1 MNLLRY
7 KFLSTEIDAITQD
20 DVYQAIAEAVDT
32 GQRRVIA
39 NHNLHS
45 LYLYHRD
52 RRFAQFYRR
61 SDCIYVD
68 GMVVIFLARALG
80 LPFRKEHRTT
90 FLDSLDDLMAEIVR
104 HDWRVF
110 YLGSKP
116 GVSERGAEEMR
127 RRFKGLRIATMH
139 GYFDGRPGSPENSS
153 VIEAI
158 NAFQPNLLMVGM
170 GMPRQE
176 LWVLDNLESIS
187 ANAIITCGAT
197 MDYFTG
203 EIASPPRW
211 AGPLGLYG
219 FTRLLS
225 EPRRLWKRYLIEPWV
240 VLGLFLRDLLRTP
253 KTDRQRMIVLTRA
266 GERVGNE

>member
-1 MNLLRY
+1 MNLQRY
-7 KFLSTEIDAITQD
+7 KLLSTEIDAITQD
-20 DVYQAIAEAVDT
+20 DLYSAIAEAVDT
-32 GQRRVIA
+32 GQRRIIA

-52 RRFAQFYRR
+52 PRFAQFYRR

-68 GMVVIFLARALG
+68 GMAVIFLARALG
-80 LPFRKEHRTT
+80 LPLRREHRTT
-90 FLDSLDDLMAEIVR
+90 FLDSLDVLMAEIVR

-116 GVSERGAEEMR
+116 GVAERGAEEMR
-127 RRFKGLRIATMH
+127 RRFKGLRMSTLH
-139 GYFDGRPGSPENSS
+139 GYFDGRAESPENSS
-153 VIEAI
+153 VIETI

-176 LWVLDNLESIS
+176 RWILDNLESIS

-219 FTRLLS
+219 MTRLLS
-225 EPRRLWKRYLIEPWV
+225 EPRRLWKRYLLEPWV
-240 VLGLFLRDLLRTP
+240 VLGLFLRDLVRTP
-253 KTDRQRMIVLTRA
+253 KTERQRMIVLTRT